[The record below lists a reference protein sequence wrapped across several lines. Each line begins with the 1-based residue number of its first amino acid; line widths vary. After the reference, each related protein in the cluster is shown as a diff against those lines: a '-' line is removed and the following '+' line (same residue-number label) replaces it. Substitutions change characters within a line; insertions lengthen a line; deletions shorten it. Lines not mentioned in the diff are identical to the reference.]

1 MKTPA
6 PHERVRHFNA
16 DVVVHHR
23 RVSRNIRRLCDPH
36 PRWPLQRRP
45 SLPWAVRRGSG
56 PFAPPTDCQPVRA
69 IMESRLA
76 GDAYR
81 GRDHGDRGVRL
92 LGLTGSA
99 AAFAIR
105 ARRFLKSSRSQL
117 PPRPNGRPRT
127 CAA

>member
-1 MKTPA
+1 MGDELYFKPFGDQLMVSPADATPWESTDVHPDDHDIA
-6 PHERVRHFNA
+6 VGIQRLERMTTRDVRQ
-16 DVVVHHR
+16 
-23 RVSRNIRRLCDPH
+23 VSRSWAGLRTFGSAARRRC
-36 PRWPLQRRP
+36 
-45 SLPWAVRRGSG
+45 
-56 PFAPPTDCQPVRA
+56 
-69 IMESRLA
+69 LA
-76 GDAYR
+76 

-105 ARRFLKSSRSQL
+105 ARRFFKSSRSQL